1 MTGFRNSQEAALRR
15 TLERLWGELAEK
27 HYASDGRTLQS
38 AELALPTPDGPLRLA
53 SDSYGLPHL
62 LVPLAKGSKDVE
74 DRRSSGVHL
83 TTRTLLVD
91 DEVVRFLDL
100 ECRRAALTGV
110 FTGLVADI
118 CMVLAKVESVP
129 EQAVPEALEAWRELL
144 GGRPQWTS
152 QRLAGLYGELLVLE
166 HLLAVDPGAADTWT
180 GPTGAAQDFRSHPN
194 AIEVKTTTST
204 QGRLIHVHGVEQ
216 LLRPPAGSLRIVW
229 LRLAVSAPGVADD
242 VPSIVE
248 RCLAAGEPHTILSHL
263 DRLGFPAL
271 SSSEIRAASF
281 SLIDQRLFE
290 VDDGFPSITP
300 ARFSS
305 GVVPAGVSGIEYY
318 VDLDTVPSSDGD
330 LCQAVRHFL
339 GAR

>member
-1 MTGFRNSQEAALRR
+1 MTGVHKSQEAALRR
-15 TLERLWGELAEK
+15 TLEVLWRELAEK
-27 HYASDGRTLQS
+27 HSASDDRTLQS
-38 AELALPTPDGPLRLA
+38 AELALPTPAGPVRLA

-62 LVPLAKGSKDVE
+62 LVPLVKGNKDVE

-83 TTRTLLVD
+83 ATRTLLVD

-100 ECRRAALTGV
+100 ECRRTTLTGV

-118 CMVLAKVESVP
+118 CMVLARTESAP

-144 GGRPQWTS
+144 GGRPQWTP

-180 GPTGAAQDFRSHPN
+180 GPTGAAQDFRSHSN

-204 QGRLIHVHGVEQ
+204 QGRLIHVHGLEQ
-216 LLRPPAGSLRIVW
+216 LVRPPAGSLRIAW
-229 LRLAVSAPGVADD
+229 FRLEASAPGVADD

-248 RCLAAGEPHTILSHL
+248 RCLAAGEPHTILSRL
-263 DRLGFPAL
+263 DRLGLPAL
-271 SSSEIRAASF
+271 ASSEIRVASF

-290 VDDGFPSITP
+290 VDEDFPSITP

-305 GVVPAGVSGIEYY
+305 GVVPAGVSGVEYY
-318 VDLDTVPSSDGD
+318 VDLDTVPSFDGD
-330 LCQAVRHFL
+330 MHQAVRHFL

>member
-1 MTGFRNSQEAALRR
+1 MTGARNSQEAALRR
-15 TLERLWGELAEK
+15 TLEGLWRELAENQS
-27 HYASDGRTLQS
+27 ASDDRTLQS
-38 AELALPTPDGPLRLA
+38 IELALPTPAGPLRLA

-62 LVPLAKGSKDVE
+62 LVPVAKDTKDVE

-83 TTRTLLVD
+83 TTRTLLAD
-91 DEVVRFLDL
+91 DEMVRFLDL
-100 ECRRAALTGV
+100 ECRRTALTGV

-118 CMVLAKVESVP
+118 CTVLAGTEFAP

-144 GGRPQWTS
+144 GGRPQWTP

-180 GPTGAAQDFRSHPN
+180 GPTGAAQDFRTHPN
-194 AIEVKTTTST
+194 AIEVKTTTSV
-204 QGRLIHVHGVEQ
+204 QGRLIHVHGLEQ
-216 LLRPPAGSLRIVW
+216 LVRPPAGSLRIAW
-229 LRLAVSAPGVADD
+229 FRLKASAPGVSDD

-248 RCLAAGEPHTILSHL
+248 RCLAAGEPHTILSRL
-263 DRLGFPAL
+263 DRLGLPAL

-290 VDDGFPSITP
+290 VDEAFPSITP
-300 ARFSS
+300 ASFSS
-305 GVVPAGVSGIEYY
+305 GVVPAGVSGVEYY
-318 VDLDTVPSSDGD
+318 IDLDTVASLDGD
-330 LCQAVRHFL
+330 LHQAVRQFL